1 MRSRYCR
8 TLAIGF
14 AFLIGT
20 GGRAAL
26 AQESPELPSKA
37 RTEGESTTQDQIR
50 FYKGKG
56 PGRGNSYVERFEED
70 YSYLRDP
77 KLSADPWFDPL
88 KFIPF
93 NPAGDIYLTL
103 NGEVRFRYDYTDHRS
118 FGIATAATPAKA
130 A

>member
-26 AQESPELPSKA
+26 AQESPELPSKG
-37 RTEGESTTQDQIR
+37 RTEVESTTEDQIR

-56 PGRGNSYVERFEED
+56 PGRGNSYVERYEED

-77 KLSADPWFDPL
+77 ARSSDFFDPL
-88 KFIPF
+88 KFIPLG
-93 NPAGDIYLTL
+93 AEGEVYLTL
-103 NGEVRFRYDYTDHRS
+103 NAPMVRSISR
-118 FGIATAATPAKA
+118 
-130 A
+130 